1 MPDDILA
8 VVYPRL
14 PARSGNG
21 DGIVNRKPGVLPG
34 EYLQRETACRR
45 IAAEQSPVNKQFYYS
60 PPENLGELC
69 GIIYRDVVERTCFID
84 PPFQNDAV
92 NVWIPSHQIAKRR
105 YDTTAPVFTAVCTV
119 SV

>member
-8 VVYPRL
+8 EVYPRL

-34 EYLQRETACRR
+34 ENLRRKTACRR
-45 IAAEQSPVNKQFYYS
+45 IAAEQSPVKKQFYYS

-69 GIIYRDVVERTCFID
+69 GIFNMDVMERACLVYSSF
-84 PPFQNDAV
+84 
-92 NVWIPSHQIAKRR
+92 
-105 YDTTAPVFTAVCTV
+105 
-119 SV
+119 

>member
-8 VVYPRL
+8 EVYPRL

-34 EYLQRETACRR
+34 EYLQRVTAV
-45 IAAEQSPVNKQFYYS
+45 EQSPVNKQLYYS

-69 GIIYRDVVERTCFID
+69 GIFNRDVMERARLVYSSF
-84 PPFQNDAV
+84 
-92 NVWIPSHQIAKRR
+92 
-105 YDTTAPVFTAVCTV
+105 
-119 SV
+119 

>member
-8 VVYPRL
+8 EVYPCL
-14 PARSGNG
+14 PARCGNG
-21 DGIVNRKPGVLPG
+21 DGIVDRKPGVLPG

-69 GIIYRDVVERTCFID
+69 GIFNRDVME
-84 PPFQNDAV
+84 
-92 NVWIPSHQIAKRR
+92 
-105 YDTTAPVFTAVCTV
+105 V
-119 SV
+119 SVIFEIHPQQLREGEYELSVWEVQEHVF